1 MNRLTSGMVSL
12 CALLLAVGCS
22 GDPTEALRGGADR
35 LVASPSSV
43 FLELGET
50 KSVDVGAVDAQGNQL
65 DLDYQVTATQGG
77 ITVKRD
83 SSFRGEFL
91 NDSTFTVPPTAQQFR
106 FTVTASA
113 YGPGSFT
120 VNAGGKD
127 VTVPVQ
133 VIAQNAIAATFSNAA
148 PALTEVVTLTA
159 PAGVTFAQT
168 STVTFGTVPAFVQS
182 VAPDGSSINFLAPP
196 NVTDGAATITEV
208 SSSAT
213 PGLTYTP
220 TTVDRLTSASVPTF
234 PGSFSNTAPAVNEAG
249 GRPKT
254 ST

>member
-168 STVTFGTVPAFVQS
+168 SNSNSTTALDSTTNARRVRSLARASSRGRA
-182 VAPDGSSINFLAPP
+182 VAPHLPGIRLLGNSNPILSPTTATFASAS
-196 NVTDGAATITEV
+196 GADTPVIRRATIEY
-208 SSSAT
+208 SC
-213 PGLTYTP
+213 
-220 TTVDRLTSASVPTF
+220 D
-234 PGSFSNTAPAVNEAG
+234 
-249 GRPKT
+249 
-254 ST
+254 